1 MKKMICPECGHEIN
15 ENEECCPNCGYPTT
29 DIPRE
34 EKEDGNQLAQCPNCG
49 KEISVIAKECP
60 YCKED
65 TGFDENKFRYNPD
78 YLESKKKNKIDKQT
92 LKKIALPI
100 YLIASLVIILG
111 LFIGYQYKS
120 GENATNIHKAEQ
132 YKTELKDYKENEK
145 ALEAEIEDL
154 ESQVSNGAWYKSA
167 YNKLYSDTQNYRDQQ
182 STIDS
187 LNGQVAELQS
197 QNNSL
202 QQQVNSL
209 QSENDSLKASAV
221 NSSSS
226 GGAGGRLPDTTSDT
240 SSGTEE
246 TVYWVVGG
254 ECYHSTPNCATL
266 KRSSNIMSGS
276 VSSAGGRR
284 PCKVCH

>member
-1 MKKMICPECGHEIN
+1 MAFIKCPECGHEIN
-15 ENEECCPNCGYPTT
+15 ENEECCSNCGYPTT

-34 EKEDGNQLAQCPNCG
+34 EKENGNQLAPCPNCG
-49 KEISVIAKECP
+49 KEISAIAKECP
-60 YCKED
+60 YCKGN

-78 YLESKKKNKIDKQT
+78 YLESKKKNKIDKQAI
-92 LKKIALPI
+92 KKIALPA
-100 YLIASLVIILG
+100 YLVVSIVIILS

-120 GENATNIHKAEQ
+120 GENTANIHKAEQ
-132 YKTELKDYKENEK
+132 YKAALKNHKENEK
-145 ALEAEIEDL
+145 ALEAKIEDL

-182 STIDS
+182 STSDS
-187 LNGQVAELQS
+187 LNGQVADLQS

-209 QSENDSLKASAV
+209 QSENDSLKASVAN
-221 NSSSS
+221 NSSSGS
-226 GGAGGRLPDTTSDT
+226 AGGRLPNATSQN
-240 SSGTEE
+240 TEE
-246 TVYWVVGG
+246 TVYWVAGG
-254 ECYHSTPNCATL
+254 ECYHSSPNCATL
-266 KRSSNIMSGS
+266 KRSSNIVSGS

>member
-49 KEISVIAKECP
+49 KDISVIAKECP

-100 YLIASLVIILG
+100 YLIASFVIILG

-132 YKTELKDYKENEK
+132 YKKELKDYKENEK

-246 TVYWVVGG
+246 TVYWVAGG

>member
-1 MKKMICPECGHEIN
+1 METKFLIEQK
-15 ENEECCPNCGYPTT
+15 EN
-29 DIPRE
+29 
-34 EKEDGNQLAQCPNCG
+34 GNQLAPCPNCS
-49 KEISVIAKECP
+49 KEISAIAKECP
-60 YCKED
+60 YCKEN

-78 YLESKKKNKIDKQT
+78 YLESKKKNKIDKQAI
-92 LKKIALPI
+92 KKIALPA
-100 YLIASLVIILG
+100 YLVASIVIILS

-120 GENATNIHKAEQ
+120 GENTANIHKAEQ
-132 YKTELKDYKENEK
+132 YKAELKNHKENEK
-145 ALEAEIEDL
+145 ALETKIEDL

-187 LNGQVAELQS
+187 LNGQVADLQS

-209 QSENDSLKASAV
+209 QSENDSLKASVAN
-221 NSSSS
+221 NSSSGS
-226 GGAGGRLPDTTSDT
+226 AGGRLPNATSQN
-240 SSGTEE
+240 TEE
-246 TVYWVVGG
+246 TVYWVAGG
-254 ECYHSTPNCATL
+254 ECYHSSPNCATL
-266 KRSSNIMSGS
+266 KRSSNIVSGS

>member
-65 TGFDENKFRYNPD
+65 TGFDENKFRYNSD

-132 YKTELKDYKENEK
+132 YKTELKDYKGNEK

-167 YNKLYSDTQNYRDQQ
+167 YNNLYSDTQNYRDQQ
-182 STIDS
+182 STIVS

-246 TVYWVVGG
+246 TVYWVAGG

>member
-1 MKKMICPECGHEIN
+1 MKKMICSECGHEIN

-49 KEISVIAKECP
+49 KEISAIAKECP

-78 YLESKKKNKIDKQT
+78 YLESKKKNKIDKQKI
-92 LKKIALPI
+92 KKIALPT
-100 YLIASLVIILG
+100 YLVASIVIILG

-120 GENATNIHKAEQ
+120 GENASNVHKVEQ
-132 YKTELKDYKENEK
+132 YKTELKNHKENEK

-187 LNGQVAELQS
+187 LNGQVADLQN
-197 QNNSL
+197 QDNSL

-209 QSENDSLKASAV
+209 QSENDSLKASATN
-221 NSSSS
+221 NSSSGDS
-226 GGAGGRLPDTTSDT
+226 GGVTTYSSDNDT
-240 SSGTEE
+240 SIGANE
-246 TVYWVVGG
+246 TVYITQYGQK
-254 ECYHSTPNCATL
+254 YHRIPNCGNSKTSRGVTKSQAE
-266 KRSSNIMSGS
+266 SMGYPPCSN
-276 VSSAGGRR
+276 
-284 PCKVCH
+284 CW